1 MKTSFAI
8 AALIAPVMTLGACS
22 SDVRLSVPEVPS
34 EVRAN
39 SSYPS
44 LEVRLVSLPT
54 YAGEETVATQ
64 NADGTITA
72 NAGLLW
78 ADDPARSLT
87 MALAR
92 QLTQITGATVAP
104 EPWPFD
110 AYPAGRVDI
119 RFSDLLAQADGTLL
133 LAGQYFVVDSEGRG
147 RDRARLFRITET
159 IDGTGSPADIARA
172 RSAALA
178 KLAEEIVQNGL

>member
-34 EVRAN
+34 EVRAS

-72 NAGLLW
+72 NDSLLW

-87 MALAR
+87 MVLAVTAAKRDKVKGLRTQKRAVVTDHRALLHWIAKND
-92 QLTQITGATVAP
+92 QAAITTFVEDYAAINFRLGAM
-104 EPWPFD
+104 
-110 AYPAGRVDI
+110 
-119 RFSDLLAQADGTLL
+119 DG
-133 LAGQYFVVDSEGRG
+133 VEV
-147 RDRARLFRITET
+147 
-159 IDGTGSPADIARA
+159 
-172 RSAALA
+172 
-178 KLAEEIVQNGL
+178 KEEKVPY